1 MIIFLLVTFVLFF
14 FLYFKYKSK
23 STINKGE
30 FEFSRKNFYRWM
42 NLSKRERYKMA
53 KKDSDS
59 YFIKRKN
66 LLNEIRKEYKTLKK

>member
-1 MIIFLLVTFVLFF
+1 
-14 FLYFKYKSK
+14 
-23 STINKGE
+23 
-30 FEFSRKNFYRWM
+30 M